1 MSEQQDWFDE
11 EKPMDEMTVQ
21 EVEHVCKL
29 FAQQKKRIEE
39 IEEVL
44 SQENEKLEKIKNKA
58 LSYLSHFKKS
68 NYRSEF
74 GMIVRSEIL
83 SVKVENKDEFAKF
96 LKDKEIYEDF
106 VTFNNKKVVGLCN
119 EEIEIAQKEGR
130 EYNVPG
136 VSKPQYIEKVSLRK

>member
-1 MSEQQDWFDE
+1 
-11 EKPMDEMTVQ
+11 
-21 EVEHVCKL
+21 
-29 FAQQKKRIEE
+29 
-39 IEEVL
+39 
-44 SQENEKLEKIKNKA
+44 
-58 LSYLSHFKKS
+58 
-68 NYRSEF
+68 
-74 GMIVRSEIL
+74 MIVRSEIL